1 MKKIISMAAIVVSM
15 IAFAAEPAKLSLA
28 DASGK
33 IDKAIEDPAVM
44 EQIVSQLSPEDQV
57 AFLAK
62 VNAAIEA
69 MPGSPA
75 ERTAKYVDVNTAAMK
90 AAAKGNLANM
100 LAETFATVPPE
111 SLVAI
116 NEVFATKLFNR
127 STDADAAITDAAY
140 TKLAKDTMAIIQKRN
155 ETADD
160 PGVRDT
166 FAILMFVRASN
177 GEPADLSDQLVE
189 GLPDAT
195 TRELAKKE
203 WIGPA
208 MSEKNYEPMLGA
220 ADAGSQPD
228 MPQILRLARPQ
239 SMVAILSDLSAGG
252 SAGSSMASQVYRSAA
267 TTTPGSDNEV
277 ISGLNRVPQ
286 TLDPTKSW
294 NTKVPQGEAN
304 DYFIKDNQ

>member
-1 MKKIISMAAIVVSM
+1 MKNIISMAAMAISI

-33 IDKAIEDPAVM
+33 IDQAIEDPAVM

-57 AFLAK
+57 AFLSK

-75 ERTAKYVDVNTAAMK
+75 EKTAKYVDVNTAAMK
-90 AAAKGNLANM
+90 SAAKGNLANM

-127 STDADAAITDAAY
+127 AADADVVITDEAY
-140 TKLAKDTMAIIQKRN
+140 TKLAKDTMAVIQKRN

-166 FAILMFVRASN
+166 FAIIMFVRGSN
-177 GEPADLSDQLVE
+177 GTPADLADKLVE

-239 SMVAILSDLSAGG
+239 VMVAILTDLSAGG
-252 SAGSSMASQVYRSAA
+252 AANSTMASQVYRSAA
-267 TTTPGSDNEV
+267 ATTPGSDNDIV
-277 ISGLNRVPQ
+277 SGLNRVPQ
-286 TLDPTKSW
+286 TLDPTKPW
-294 NTKVPQGEAN
+294 NTRVPQGEST
-304 DYFIKDNQ
+304 DY